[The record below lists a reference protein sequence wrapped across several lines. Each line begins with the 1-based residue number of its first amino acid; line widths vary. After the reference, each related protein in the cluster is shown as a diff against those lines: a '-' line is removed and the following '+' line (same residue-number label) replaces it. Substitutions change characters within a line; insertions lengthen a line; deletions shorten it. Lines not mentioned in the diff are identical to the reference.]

1 MKPSIIIAIL
11 VLILPFWFD
20 APTASTLTDSTTA
33 TAARFAA
40 GLTLE
45 NGGPVGTLALITR
58 ISPAFYNASS
68 LLSSGK
74 QGGVSSQVFWII
86 YRAKAFSVAAGTGA
100 SVDIVDEDP
109 TYEQA
114 ITYIS
119 PTSGLAL
126 TFYPGRNI
134 MIHTAFLILNPG
146 ANPRDARFY
155 ALLSLP
161 ITR

>member
-1 MKPSIIIAIL
+1 MKRIIAIAIL

-20 APTASTLTDSTTA
+20 TATASTRDDSTNA

-45 NGGPVGTLALITR
+45 KSGPVGTLALITR
-58 ISPAFYNASS
+58 LSPSFYNASS
-68 LLSSGK
+68 LLSSG
-74 QGGVSSQVFWII
+74 QEGALSSQVFWII

-100 SVDIVDEDP
+100 SVDIVDENP

-114 ITYIS
+114 VTYLS

-126 TFYPGRNI
+126 TLKPGANI
-134 MIHTAFLILNPG
+134 MIHAAFLILNPG
-146 ANPRDARFY
+146 KNPREYRFF

-161 ITR
+161 INQ